1 MAKVLVSQKEFIV
14 ITNDKLFELN
24 IISGKYTK
32 FNEKLF
38 SYNF

>member
-24 IISGKYTK
+24 IISGNLMKNCLVTI
-32 FNEKLF
+32 FDF
-38 SYNF
+38 